1 MEGPSKARKTRI
13 RLSDGRELIYYDE
26 DPAAERAARDRRALP
41 PTIVHSEVRRDP
53 LRDEWVIVASHRQG
67 RTHLPPAALCP
78 LCPSTEER
86 QTEIPSADYDV
97 VVFEN
102 RFPSLTDRTDGVE
115 PGDDLVPRRPGMGR
129 CEVVCFTADHD
140 ASFGSL
146 ATQRLRTVVDV
157 WADRTLEL
165 SALPGVEHVFPFENR
180 GEEIGVTL
188 HHPHGPIYAY
198 PFVAPVTG
206 RMLEVARRH
215 REQVGG
221 CLFCAVIEAEVRGA
235 VRVTGR
241 PASWIAFVPAA
252 AHWPFEVHLYSTRH
266 LPDLPALDDADRDGL
281 VRLLKDVLARFDGLF
296 GKSMPYMATWHLAPG
311 TGARRPRPRPPAPR
325 DLLHSPVDGQVEVP
339 GLERVRGRRLDQRRR
354 PRACCRDAASG
365 AHQPR
370 LSAAGRSTA
379 RCAPAPE
386 RHRAAGGSV
395 GQASHRGCPRRLG
408 AGSGR
413 EGEADRDAYAARPVS
428 DRDHELLRPPGRRQR
443 TGDRRA
449 GRRVRE

>member
-115 PGDDLVPRRPGMGR
+115 PGDDLVPRRPGIGR

-146 ATQRLRTVVDV
+146 STQRLRTVVDV

-188 HHPHGPIYAY
+188 RHPHGQIYAY

-221 CLFCAVIEAEVRGA
+221 CLFCAVIEAEVRAA
-235 VRVTGR
+235 VRVIGR
-241 PASWIAFVPAA
+241 SASWIAFVPAA
-252 AHWPFEVHLYSTRH
+252 ARWPFEVHLYSTRH

-281 VRLLKDVLARFDGLF
+281 LPLLKDVLARFDGLF
-296 GKSMPYMATWHLAPG
+296 GKPMPYMATWHQAPVHG
-311 TGARRPRPRPPAPR
+311 DR
-325 DLLHSPVDGQVEVP
+325 DLAHLH
-339 GLERVRGRRLDQRRR
+339 LEIFSIRRSADKLKYL
-354 PRACCRDAASG
+354 ASSESG
-365 AHQPR
+365 
-370 LSAAGRSTA
+370 GGVWINDVG
-379 RCAPAPE
+379 PE
-386 RHRAAGGSV
+386 RAAEMLRQVRIS
-395 GQASHRGCPRRLG
+395 
-408 AGSGR
+408 
-413 EGEADRDAYAARPVS
+413 RD
-428 DRDHELLRPPGRRQR
+428 
-443 TGDRRA
+443 
-449 GRRVRE
+449 